1 MSNSLTPNKN
11 LGIKQNVTFRVIDER
26 TGNVVQTYQG
36 HNSATNSLLYG
47 IAHYLKGD
55 GVLNQGTHM
64 LSSFVPRYIS
74 LGTMG
79 LSSQEEDENHLPL
92 GIGGIPNPDDPKDEE
107 NRFVDYMSH
116 RPGYGADGYDINL
129 NNGRDVFGLGKP
141 FSKTDNVISG
151 TTETLKLGDINNDG
165 VVDVND
171 LLLLVDYMCDKVTLS
186 EKQLKCADIDKDGHV
201 DCEDVQLLRQAIDN
215 KIDLGTIEYTNT
227 TYQTINCELIS
238 SSFPR
243 QLISYREIIPEP
255 KAEQPQTI
263 DIVYSAMISTGA
275 LAQFRELGKDY
286 IFITEAGLWSSDEYT
301 DGTDNGL
308 LAGYRLVPTNENY
321 WDMTKPSNRIQ
332 LKRSIL
338 RVGINQVVQVIWKI
352 QIGSID
358 DILDYY
364 SINTISDTGSETD
377 V

>member
-11 LGIKQNVTFRVIDER
+11 LGIKHNVTFRVIDER

-79 LSSQEEDENHLPL
+79 LSSQEEDENHLPI
-92 GIGGIPNPDDPKDEE
+92 GIGGTPNPDDPKDEE
-107 NRFVDYMSH
+107 NRFVNYMSH
-116 RPGYGADGYDINL
+116 RPGYGADGYGADGYDINL
-129 NNGRDVFGLGKP
+129 NNSRDVFGLGKP

-186 EKQLKCADIDKDGHV
+186 EKQLKCADIDKDGHI
-201 DCEDVQLLRQAIDN
+201 DCDDVQLLRQAIDN
-215 KIDLGTIEYTNT
+215 KTDLGTIEYTNT

-243 QLISYREIIPEP
+243 QLISYREIIPET

-263 DIVYSAMISTGA
+263 DVVYSAMISTGA
-275 LAQFRELGKDY
+275 LSQFREPGKDY

-301 DGTDNGL
+301 DGADNGL
-308 LAGYRLVPTNENY
+308 LAGYRLVPTNGNY
-321 WDMTKPSNRIQ
+321 WDMTKPSNRMQ

-358 DILDYY
+358 DIRDYY
-364 SINTISDTGSETD
+364 
-377 V
+377 